1 MGMVAYCH
9 VALMLLLG
17 LGYLEYTVRQDW
29 LHALSK
35 EHLLNYVQEHY
46 LRLPTLYQASLF
58 PIYVVGLFLATVIVP
73 GSYHLGVPLSDG
85 RRIRFKI
92 NGFRLLCLLVTAG
105 AVGHYTGYIPGTIV
119 YDNFYA
125 IFLSAN
131 VAAFLVSI
139 YLYIVGTLSGEAK
152 GRTFVENFVVG
163 TQLMPFVFGQPL
175 KLFWLKPSMMGWAV
189 INLSFLAKH
198 YELNGFVS
206 TPMILY
212 QAFTLA
218 YIFDY
223 FWFEER
229 MTSTWD
235 IIAERFGL
243 MLVWGDIVF
252 IPFVFSIQA
261 WFLLE
266 DTSSLPLWQ
275 VLGMVAVFILGY
287 SIFRGSNSQKH
298 EFKHDNKVKIWG
310 KPAETIAGKLL
321 VSGWWGLARHINY
334 FGDLLLAVAF
344 SLPCRFSTV
353 LPWIYPI
360 YLTLLLV
367 HREVRDNRR
376 CRQKYQKVC
385 VLYSCVFFNF
395 LNSLD
400 LSNRIGK
407 NTSSAFLTESFL
419 ISINCLSE

>member
-376 CRQKYQKVC
+376 CRQKYQKDWEKYEQRVP
-385 VLYSCVFFNF
+385 Y
-395 LNSLD
+395 
-400 LSNRIGK
+400 RIVPY
-407 NTSSAFLTESFL
+407 
-419 ISINCLSE
+419 IY

>member
-139 YLYIVGTLSGEAK
+139 YLFIVGTLSGEAK

-376 CRQKYQKVC
+376 CRQKYQKDWEKYEQRVP
-385 VLYSCVFFNF
+385 Y
-395 LNSLD
+395 
-400 LSNRIGK
+400 RIVPYVY
-407 NTSSAFLTESFL
+407 
-419 ISINCLSE
+419 